1 MRLFLSLPVPS
12 TAVEP
17 SVLTRLKNRFPDARW
32 SPSDQWHITLKFLGE
47 TPIDKVESIARVAR
61 GVAAAARSMTIVRGP
76 WGVFPGNPGVLWLG
90 AQSEG
95 ETLSGLARALD
106 SALAPWGFPVEQR
119 PFQAHI
125 TLARFPRSFL
135 SLPSDLPSL
144 EESRFE
150 AGALDLME
158 SRPGSNGRV
167 HRRLAKMVLGVG
179 TIGAGGAA

>member
-1 MRLFLSLPVPS
+1 MRLFLSLPVPP

-47 TPIDKVESIARVAR
+47 TPIDKVESIAHAAR
-61 GVAAAARSMTIVRGP
+61 GVAAAARPLTILGGP
-76 WGVFPGNPGVLWLG
+76 WGIFPGQPGIFWLG
-90 AQSEG
+90 AQSPSG
-95 ETLSGLARALD
+95 ALSELAHQLD
-106 SALAPWGFPVEQR
+106 SALVSLGFSAERR

-125 TLARFPRSFL
+125 TLARFSRPLL

-158 SRPGSNGRV
+158 SRPHRNGSTYRC
-167 HRRLAKMVLGVG
+167 LKQMVLG
-179 TIGAGGAA
+179 AGSETQTG